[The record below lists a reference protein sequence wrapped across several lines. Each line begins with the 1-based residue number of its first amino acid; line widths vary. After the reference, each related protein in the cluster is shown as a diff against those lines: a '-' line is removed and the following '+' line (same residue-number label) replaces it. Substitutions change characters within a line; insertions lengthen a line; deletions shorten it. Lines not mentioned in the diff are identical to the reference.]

1 MRGARVLV
9 TAPCCH
15 KQVRKQVWPRSPPAT
30 HHPPP
35 QPSTHHVP
43 PTTRRPPPITRYHLF
58 TLSHH
63 VLEQLDPF
71 LSAPPVKGGASVTD
85 GKGKLEGSGEHAF
98 EPVLRHAI
106 FRERTAEMVTD
117 AVRALLLELA
127 GYDVKVISSNLIG
140 FEFGSGGRW
149 WHEMRMGSAR
159 MRMARDEDGIDLTF
173 RWWHEMRMGST

>member
-1 MRGARVLV
+1 M
-9 TAPCCH
+9 
-15 KQVRKQVWPRSPPAT
+15 
-30 HHPPP
+30 
-35 QPSTHHVP
+35 P

-173 RWWHEMRMGST
+173 RWWHEMRMGPT